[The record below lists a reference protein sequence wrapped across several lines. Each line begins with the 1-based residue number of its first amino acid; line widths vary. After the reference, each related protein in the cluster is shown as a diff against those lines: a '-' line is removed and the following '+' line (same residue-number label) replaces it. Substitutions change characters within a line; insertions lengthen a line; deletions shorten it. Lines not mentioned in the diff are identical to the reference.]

1 MEQAKQQ
8 LTKEQREEVLKF
20 LNSET
25 FKKYVQAELK
35 YIDRFFKPGKKY
47 KSNPVSRLKAE
58 GLWDT
63 DKMYEQIV
71 IIYRNNVFGDQDAK
85 IELASSLRQSLAE
98 ICSAALDKYLKDQQ
112 N

>member
-35 YIDRFFKPGKKY
+35 YIDRFFKQ
-47 KSNPVSRLKAE
+47 SNPVSRLKAE

-98 ICSAALDKYLKDQQ
+98 ICSAAIDKYLKDQQ